1 MVGMDTTAYIAYDY
15 GTGAATTGSRVIYNS
30 NCGTTTAI
38 EYGYEDCTCTNA
50 TGGRVWIPVGRK
62 VSNTGWAVTNAT
74 STCTWPEW
82 EIAEDECGIRWEGYG
97 ASQTVLKVVK
107 WTSSYGDG
115 EWRNIQGK
123 KLTPEELAAQK
134 EAQVKRRIHEI
145 IQGRCAPNGIVRN
158 SKRQPLAM
166 PTDIREQR
174 ARETLRRVIGD
185 DKFTNFIKHGFISV
199 KARSGL
205 VYQIFTGHGITH
217 VFNQGNLVERLCVVL
232 NGGFPPTDSLI
243 MRYLLILNN
252 ESQFRKLAVKHD
264 VSNYKSAPVAN
275 PDLRP
280 LSEIFAELR
289 KAG

>member
-1 MVGMDTTAYIAYDY
+1 MVGMGAYVAYDY
-15 GTGAATTGSRVIYNS
+15 GTGAATTGSNIIYNS
-30 NCGTTTAI
+30 NCGTTATAI

-50 TGGRVWIPVGRK
+50 TGGRVWIPVSRK
-62 VSNTGWAVTNAT
+62 VRNTGWAVTNAT

-97 ASQTVLKVVK
+97 ASQTVYKVVK
-107 WTSSYGDG
+107 WTSYGDVM
-115 EWRNIQGK
+115 K
-123 KLTPEELAAQK
+123 SYPKMTPEEMAAYEKKQR
-134 EAQVKRRIHEI
+134 EDRFRQI
-145 IQGRCAPNGIVRN
+145 IQGRCAPNAIVRD

-166 PTDIREQR
+166 PTDVREQR

-185 DKFTNFIKHGFISV
+185 AKFVNFMKHGFISV
-199 KARSGL
+199 KAKSGL

-252 ESQFRKLAVKHD
+252 ESQFRKLAVKHG
-264 VSNYKSAPVAN
+264 VSNHKPSAPAAC
-275 PDLRP
+275 DLRP